1 MNSKYEIKT
10 YSEGIHK
17 EISDLEIDKINN
29 EINDNIINKTDIE
42 QNNCLQVNFQP
53 KCIFTNQNN
62 NISFYQSTSK
72 NSYRKSAN
80 YKSITPL
87 IDTKYSSSTAYTST
101 QSFGE
106 EQFSYNYTALKR
118 DSTNRLSEK
127 NENQNTQRINVDE
140 LINKFQK
147 PKRTIKS
154 YKKQFNMQKS
164 DNFNMLSYKPME
176 YNSDINLNIN
186 RKSSKINQI
195 YRKQEVDKI
204 FYPSKKTLSPEPT
217 IEKDDK
223 NDKYKTSSLKYKSF
237 FGSYEEYKNSR
248 VAKSTSKLKIHQLN
262 DFNIDKLIEIGDKYA
277 NLHKPILPLGQRMN
291 NNLMHYNKIKFNK
304 YKIPYTTKFYNNYS
318 YDMQDTPIFAKYSKI
333 KYNIEKEGKNIN
345 KTNIIKEKK
354 RVTKKV
360 VSKNI
365 LKNSKLCN
373 DDNKEDIPMN
383 SITKILNFNDE
394 TTNNETN
401 TFEKLKKKYINKS
414 KKDVTNL
421 TDNEKNT
428 EIKKMQEFN
437 QNVKLHRRR
446 TYLNVYQKQRVIN
459 IDKDKKEKS
468 LINNNRN
475 EKQIVKNI
483 LSEPKLLTDDKNN
496 YRSKILNKKYILEN
510 KDKLITEVKQYNKNN
525 IISSKTNICYNGI
538 KPKNYYG
545 QDERHN
551 LEDIIDNNS
560 YLESIHYK
568 KKISNYKI
576 EKVI

>member
-62 NISFYQSTSK
+62 NISFYHSTSK

-394 TTNNETN
+394 ATNNETN

-414 KKDVTNL
+414 KNDVTNL
-421 TDNEKNT
+421 NDIEKSEEKKNIQ
-428 EIKKMQEFN
+428 EIK
-437 QNVKLHRRR
+437 QNVKLFKRR

-459 IDKDKKEKS
+459 IDKDKKEKNI
-468 LINNNRN
+468 INNNRN

>member
-80 YKSITPL
+80 YKSIAPL

-277 NLHKPILPLGQRMN
+277 NLHKPILPLGHRMN

-394 TTNNETN
+394 ATNNETN

-421 TDNEKNT
+421 NDIEKNT
-428 EIKKMQEFN
+428 EIKKMQEIN

>member
-1 MNSKYEIKT
+1 MYNKYKNKT
-10 YSEGIHK
+10 YTQGIQK
-17 EISDLEIDKINN
+17 EVSDTENESKIIITNNNDKNSSDA
-29 EINDNIINKTDIE
+29 EQDKCLKTT
-42 QNNCLQVNFQP
+42 FQS
-53 KCIFTNQNN
+53 KSIFTKQNN

-80 YKSITPL
+80 YKSIAPL

-401 TFEKLKKKYINKS
+401 TFEKLKKIYINKS

-428 EIKKMQEFN
+428 EIKKIQEIN

-496 YRSKILNKKYILEN
+496 YRFKILNKKYILEN

>member
-17 EISDLEIDKINN
+17 EISDLKIDKKNN
-29 EINDNIINKTDIE
+29 EINHNIINKIDTE
-42 QNNCLQVNFQP
+42 HNNFLQTNFQP
-53 KCIFTNQNN
+53 KCIFTKQNN

-101 QSFGE
+101 QSLGE

-118 DSTNRLSEK
+118 DSANRLSEK
-127 NENQNTQRINVDE
+127 NENQYAQRINVDE
-140 LINKFQK
+140 LNNKFQK

-164 DNFNMLSYKPME
+164 DNFNVLSYKPME

-186 RKSSKINQI
+186 RKRSKINQM
-195 YRKQEVDKI
+195 YRKQEVDVI
-204 FYPSKKTLSPEPT
+204 FYPSKKTLSPELT

-223 NDKYKTSSLKYKSF
+223 KDKYQTCSLKYQSC
-237 FGSYEEYKNSR
+237 FGSNDAYKNFR
-248 VAKSTSKLKIHQLN
+248 ITKSTSKLKINQLN

-277 NLHKPILPLGQRMN
+277 NLHKPVLPLGQRMN
-291 NNLMHYNKIKFNK
+291 NNIMHYNKIKYNK
-304 YKIPYTTKFYNNYS
+304 YKIPYTAKIYNNYS

-333 KYNIEKEGKNIN
+333 KYNNEQEGKDIN

-354 RVTKKV
+354 RATKKV
-360 VSKNI
+360 VSKGF
-365 LKNSKLCN
+365 LKNSKLSN
-373 DDNKEDIPMN
+373 DDNKDDIPKN
-383 SITKILNFNDE
+383 SITKILNFNNE
-394 TTNNETN
+394 MTNNDTN

-414 KKDVTNL
+414 KNDVTNL
-421 TDNEKNT
+421 NDIEKS
-428 EIKKMQEFN
+428 EEKKNIQETK
-437 QNVKLHRRR
+437 QNVKLFKRR
-446 TYLNVYQKQRVIN
+446 TYLNVYQKHRGIN
-459 IDKDKKEKS
+459 IDKDKKEKNI
-468 LINNNRN
+468 INNNRN

-483 LSEPKLLTDDKNN
+483 LSEPKLLTDDKNK
-496 YRSKILNKKYILEN
+496 YRFKILNKKYILEN
-510 KDKLITEVKQYNKNN
+510 KDKLVTEAKQYNKNN
-525 IISSKTNICYNGI
+525 MILSKTNTCYNNI
-538 KPKNYYG
+538 KSKNYYG
-545 QDERHN
+545 HDERHN
-551 LEDIIDNNS
+551 LEDIINNNS

>member
-414 KKDVTNL
+414 KNDVTNL
-421 TDNEKNT
+421 NDIEKSEEKKNIQ
-428 EIKKMQEFN
+428 EIK
-437 QNVKLHRRR
+437 QNVKLFKRR
-446 TYLNVYQKQRVIN
+446 TYLNVYQKHRGIN
-459 IDKDKKEKS
+459 IDKDKKEKNI
-468 LINNNRN
+468 INNNRN

-483 LSEPKLLTDDKNN
+483 LSEPKLLTDDKNK
-496 YRSKILNKKYILEN
+496 YRFKILNKKYILEN

>member
-421 TDNEKNT
+421 NDIEKNT
-428 EIKKMQEFN
+428 EIKKMQEIN